1 MRNRLH
7 LVLGALFVIA
17 LLFDFYAWGGLSK
30 TPALGRIVTDAS
42 SRELALAGLYVPAGK
57 GLVEVTG
64 LAGSATAYAQST
76 FAGVEPR
83 VLANPAA
90 AMEILVGDMPLVP
103 RTAYYGAPL
112 LLVAF
117 LLAYWRRPRVVRSMG
132 RR

>member
-7 LVLGALFVIA
+7 VVLGVLFVLA
-17 LLFDFYAWGGLSK
+17 LLFDLFAWGGLSK
-30 TPALGRIVTDAS
+30 TPSIGRIVTDAS
-42 SRELALAGLYVPAGK
+42 ARELALAGIYVPAGK

-64 LAGSATAYAQST
+64 LANSATEYAQSA

-112 LLVAF
+112 MLVAF

-132 RR
+132 RG